1 MGALYIYDTSHLRVK
16 ETLLTA
22 VKLLV
27 EEKAKPL
34 PGYSQ
39 QNSRFVISVLRL
51 ETDEYC
57 ALLGYQPASSGNS
70 LPTFGTTYRPHLQG
84 FPETSVRNYHYSL
97 SKNP

>member
-1 MGALYIYDTSHLRVK
+1 
-16 ETLLTA
+16 

-39 QNSRFVISVLRL
+39 QNSGFVISVLRL

-57 ALLGYQPASSGNS
+57 ALLG
-70 LPTFGTTYRPHLQG
+70 
-84 FPETSVRNYHYSL
+84 
-97 SKNP
+97 